1 MGGREL
7 PPRSIV
13 EHAVRLRAAA
23 QIQCSSQVL
32 ALCGSSRDCMGR
44 NIATWLIMLSCS
56 AFYSLEQKVHARV
69 FWTFSN
75 LTTIPVSLIMGD
87 GQAAHERRTIE

>member
-44 NIATWLIMLSCS
+44 NMAHHALML
-56 AFYSLEQKVHARV
+56 FYSLLSAIGIFLFV
-69 FWTFSN
+69 FFESRKFMLGFSGLF
-75 LTTIPVSLIMGD
+75 LT
-87 GQAAHERRTIE
+87 